1 MSQPPSHTPQPPDV
15 GPVKGEHVGAESNVD
30 AKQQPFTGTATEQEN
45 DDAASTYNSVAGAEQ
60 RNEMLYRYFETST
73 IGSGVSQDDTR
84 TDRTSLTSVSIHRNE
99 TETDNRKE
107 GSIQPTTS
115 KPSTQPDQHQLY
127 DPASDHHEDAAQS
140 QHNASYAGLQPAQ
153 DAPTT
158 ATMLAPVASLVAPS
172 IQPDFDIDDEAYA
185 ESTTTSYVTSI
196 ASEISRGILE
206 NERIYPNY
214 GNHNYGMPVDEAEMD
229 RMDLQH
235 RKYELLLNDRHF
247 LAPISDSPQNI
258 LDLGTG
264 TGIWALDV
272 ADMFPSAQVIGV
284 DIAPIQPKWVA
295 PNCHFEIDD
304 IESDWLWKK
313 NHFDFIHLRDPL
325 LVVRDWPKL
334 MEQIYDHL
342 KPGGWC
348 ELTTIYPVPTSDDGS
363 MPPNSGFKTYCDR
376 LMEAAVIFG
385 APIMAPHFAEYLRV
399 SGHINVR
406 ENIFKIPSS
415 PWPKDPRLKKIAVLE
430 MTNVIAGA
438 TAFGLRMF
446 EKVFGWSKEQTE
458 VATIEFKRDVKNRS
472 YHQYCP

>member
-1 MSQPPSHTPQPPDV
+1 MSQTPSHSPQRPDV
-15 GPVKGEHVGAESNVD
+15 GTAKGDGVGTHSNVD
-30 AKQQPFTGTATEQEN
+30 AKQRPLTSVANEPGN
-45 DDAASTYNSVAGAEQ
+45 DDSVSMYNSVAGAGQ
-60 RNEMLYRYFETST
+60 RDEMLYRYFETST
-73 IGSGVSQDDTR
+73 IGSGVSQDDNT
-84 TDRTSLTSVSIHRNE
+84 TDRTSLTSISIHRNE
-99 TETDNRKE
+99 AETDNWKDPPPQSVTLTTSTEPGQHQFYDSASDRHE
-107 GSIQPTTS
+107 EVARSQHDASYVGVQPT
-115 KPSTQPDQHQLY
+115 QHS
-127 DPASDHHEDAAQS
+127 PT
-140 QHNASYAGLQPAQ
+140 
-153 DAPTT
+153 APTT
-158 ATMLAPVASLVAPS
+158 LAAVASLVAPS
-172 IQPDFDIDDEAYA
+172 IQPDFDMDDEAYA
-185 ESTTTSYVTSI
+185 ESTTTSYVASI
-196 ASEISRGILE
+196 ASEISRGVLE

-247 LAPISDSPQNI
+247 LAPIGDSPQNI

-313 NHFDFIHLRDPL
+313 NHFNFIHLRDPL

-348 ELTTIYPVPTSDDGS
+348 ELATIYPVPTSDDGS
-363 MPPNSGFKTYCDR
+363 MPPNSGFKTFCDS
-376 LMEAAVIFG
+376 LMEAAVLFG
-385 APIMAPHFAEYLRV
+385 APITAPHYADYLRN

-406 ENIFKIPSS
+406 TNIFKIPSS

-458 VATIEFKRDVKNRS
+458 VASIEFKRDVKNRS